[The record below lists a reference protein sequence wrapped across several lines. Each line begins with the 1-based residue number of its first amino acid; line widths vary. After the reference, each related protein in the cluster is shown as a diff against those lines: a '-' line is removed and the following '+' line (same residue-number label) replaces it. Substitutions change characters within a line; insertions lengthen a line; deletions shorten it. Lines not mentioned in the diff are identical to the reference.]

1 LTSSLLA
8 VRRGSQTPR
17 VDHHPGFRTS
27 SGDDAVDLIAATGQT
42 MDPWQR
48 HVLHYGLG
56 EAPDGKWAATEV
68 ACFVPRQNGKG
79 GIIEARVMAG
89 LFVFGERLIVWT
101 AHEYK
106 TAQEGFLRIR
116 ELIRSVPDYHKL
128 VKRYWEGSG
137 EQGIELVTGQR
148 LRFLARSKGSG
159 RGFSGDTVIL
169 DEAQALTLEQ
179 MKALFSTL
187 SAKPNPQIWYFGTPP
202 NDPTA
207 WIYGVKEDGEA
218 GKPRLAYFDWGLDL
232 GLDFTTD
239 EGRLAMADRDLWYQ
253 ANPALGIRLTE
264 TFCESELSRL
274 KEGFA
279 PERLGIWLP
288 KATGGA
294 GVISEALWRASAE
307 PESERPTDVAFAIEV
322 NMSRTHGTII
332 AVGPRTDGKMVA
344 SVVDYRP
351 GTDWIASRAAELR
364 RQWDPVAIGLDV
376 KGPAGTLLLD
386 LNREGIALPDN
397 DDQPERGD
405 LAIPSAQDAATS
417 YGILIDLVNQK
428 RFVHLDEAP
437 LNLAVAEAK
446 TRALAGG
453 TTWERKG
460 SVDIAPLGATTTAH
474 WAYVTRVET
483 VLSPEPSVLFL

>member
-8 VRRGSQTPR
+8 ARRGSQTPR
-17 VDHHPGFRTS
+17 VDHHPAFRTS

-56 EAPDGKWAATEV
+56 ETPDGKWAATEV

-89 LFVFGERLIVWT
+89 LFVFGEKLIVWT

-202 NDPTA
+202 DDPTA
-207 WIYGVKEDGEA
+207 WIYGVKEDGES
-218 GKPRLAYFDWGLDL
+218 GKPRMAYFDWGLDPKVEL
-232 GLDFTTD
+232 SSV
-239 EGRLAMADRDLWYQ
+239 EGRALLADRSLWYQ

-264 TFCESELSRL
+264 TFCEDELSRL
-274 KEGFA
+274 KDGFA
-279 PERLGIWLP
+279 SERLGIWPP

-294 GVISEALWRASAE
+294 GVISEELWRELADA
-307 PESERPTDVAFAIEV
+307 ESERPTDVAFAIEV
-322 NMSRTHGTII
+322 NMARTHGAIV
-332 AVGPRTDGKMVA
+332 AVGPRSDGQMVA

-351 GTDWIASRAAELR
+351 GTNWIAERAAALKK
-364 RQWDPVAIGLDV
+364 QWDPVAIGLDV
-376 KGPAGTLLLD
+376 KGPAGSLLLD
-386 LNREGIALPDN
+386 LERAGITVPADEDHPD
-397 DDQPERGD
+397 RGD
-405 LAIPSAQDAATS
+405 LAVPNAQAAATG
-417 YGILIDLVNQK
+417 YGLLIDLIREK
-428 RFVHLDEAP
+428 GFVHLDEAP
-437 LNLAVAEAK
+437 LNLAVAQAQ
-446 TRALAGG
+446 TRALSGG

-460 SVDIAPLGATTTAH
+460 MVDISTLGAATVAH
-474 WAYVTRVET
+474 WAYVTRIELVGG
-483 VLSPEPSVLFL
+483 SEPSVLFL